1 MRSVSCQEGRFGG
14 GAEGVMQ
21 HHNVAQEVILG
32 YEGQNELFSYFWAPG
47 AVKSYCAAN
56 GRQEREGGARTTQ

>member
-1 MRSVSCQEGRFGG
+1 MQSVSCQEGPFGG

-32 YEGQNELFSYFWAPG
+32 YEGKNELFSYFWALE
-47 AVKSYCAAN
+47 VMKSYCAAN
-56 GRQEREGGARTTQ
+56 GRHEREGGACTTQ